1 MTPALLQPE
10 VAYPG
15 TVKTEIGA
23 RRARAKQYYD
33 RNVGGTPHDVIQ
45 PGQWVYAN
53 PSLSTSIPP
62 GLTALLRK
70 YPRRGRILW
79 LSLMEKFAEIEQ
91 RSDWLQPHPLVERA
105 DR

>member
-23 RRARAKQYYD
+23 RRARAKWYYD

-45 PGQWVYAN
+45 PGQWVQN
-53 PSLSTSIPP
+53 KTQPSAQAFRLAS
-62 GLTALLRK
+62 
-70 YPRRGRILW
+70 
-79 LSLMEKFAEIEQ
+79 Q
-91 RSDWLQPHPLVERA
+91 HC
-105 DR
+105 